1 MNYGMYLSA
10 AALRIGQS
18 RMNVLAN
25 NMANVNTTSFK
36 PDATVVRMRQ
46 PAPVENDLPPHLYI
60 PVLDDIGGGLY
71 PDGTYTDFSQG
82 PMVRTGQELD
92 VALRGEGFFS
102 VQVDG
107 EVQYTRD
114 GRFTR
119 DTEGYL
125 ATAANGFRVL
135 DDSGNPIR
143 LGDGPVTIDVTG
155 RLQAG
160 AATADLGIT
169 AFSNP
174 AALRKAGSNTY
185 TADATAGPTASEAQV
200 SHRFVEGSRVEP
212 ARALVE
218 MITAQRMYAAAAK
231 MIQFSDSMLGRAVN
245 DIARLA

>member
-10 AALRIGQS
+10 AALRIGQT

-46 PAPVENDLPPHLYI
+46 SAPVENGLPAHLVI

-82 PMVRTGQELD
+82 PLVRTGQDLD
-92 VALRGEGFFS
+92 VALQGEGFFA
-102 VQVDG
+102 VQVDD
-107 EVQYTRD
+107 EVRYTRD

-119 DTEGYL
+119 DAQGYL
-125 ATAANGFRVL
+125 ATATDGFRVL
-135 DDSGNPIR
+135 DDSGDPIM
-143 LGDGPVTIDVTG
+143 LGDGPVTIDPEG

-160 AATADLGIT
+160 AATAVPGIT
-169 AFSNP
+169 AFSDP
-174 AALRKAGSNTY
+174 TALRKAGSNTFV
-185 TADATAGPTASEAQV
+185 AGAAAGATVSNAQV
-200 SHRFVEGSRVEP
+200 SQRFVEGSKVQP
-212 ARALVE
+212 TRALVD
-218 MITAQRMYAAAAK
+218 MITAQRMYSASAK